1 MRIFDRQDILTE
13 MRVENLTRC
22 TAVENPGEGVAEVL
36 AKILKGVHGWDE
48 VD

>member
-22 TAVENPGEGVAEVL
+22 TTVENPGEGVPEVL
-36 AKILKGVHGWDE
+36 AKIPKGGQGWDE